1 MCDVSSCTTL
11 TVCHN
16 NRSLLRSGCLYI
28 YLQLT
33 LNMIQQ
39 ASLCV
44 QTRLS
49 VLIFTSTVR
58 ATHCPDCAEGSE
70 EKTATLQVRLRV
82 LCCVEDGIVECLKGW
97 RCMVGG
103 VEVCVRGEGV

>member
-16 NRSLLRSGCLYI
+16 RPLLRSWCLYV

-33 LNMIQQ
+33 LNVIQQ
-39 ASLCV
+39 TSLCV

-49 VLIFTSTVR
+49 VLIFTS
-58 ATHCPDCAEGSE
+58 AWAAFSDCAEGSE
-70 EKTATLQVRLRV
+70 EKNFNITGKTASAV
-82 LCCVEDGIVECLKGW
+82 L
-97 RCMVGG
+97 
-103 VEVCVRGEGV
+103 